1 MLDAMF
7 KDRCYCHIRLPG
19 VRRLADCN
27 ARMAPLYSR
36 LTHMACTPRQLQAFM
51 AAFRIGGNGGRQQKA
66 AAAAYDSGRK
76 RCHKYATQIAA
87 FAASPAGR
95 LVAELLEQEDPLATY
110 QATHIEAFPPHR
122 VLAAWCC
129 YERLRDG
136 EGEQVLVFRN
146 HTASDSA
153 HARNALNLQL
163 RSDLS
168 FRVYSCG
175 QLVTMPPDSPN
186 HARLTSRQAITEVLQ
201 FLLTCCPCSGGP
213 TAVEFQPFLEAHQLS
228 QQQQQ
233 RQAGAQPGTSAA
245 SDSASTSSEAATL
258 LQWYQEKPQY
268 VHLPAEAGASGA
280 AAAAGD
286 VVAGKLAEV
295 LERRQLTEAR
305 LSELAAETRAL
316 AAENAALRAQR
327 DQRAQDAEALMRD
340 NAARAAV
347 LLPRLRQQLEAVR
360 YRLPHACTL
369 TGRKA
374 SSAAAVAPAPPR
386 MRERQQ
392 QLQPLRQPSQRTR
405 VLPKRLQS
413 SPSPVKAAGLYGI
426 VFHMHALSLVAKQ
439 ARKRLLCAAA
449 FSGHAPSLE
458 TALAHC
464 GFTIDDRELDEAVS
478 AAALAGHLAACER
491 LLHSHEGE
499 EGAGSTADVAGG
511 SAAAAGEGGGDGLLD
526 RMLLPGPQ
534 SRSGAL
540 EAACA
545 RLPDYC
551 RRLRVLHAA
560 GMRPSPE
567 AVEGAVWGGHAD
579 ALAYL
584 WDEAHVACRLGQA
597 AFQALV
603 MSRSRGSVPVLRLLQ
618 SRGMAFTAA
627 HVRLAAQRDDW
638 PLDSLLWLL
647 AQGHGVVLLLPLVA
661 RGAAISL
668 AAVAEGGS
676 ERTLAWAVQ
685 RLTEDQDGRPP
696 AILHG
701 EDARRVLQSGNLA
714 AIAWLEARQLLNTA
728 PVGRTPDV
736 DDLPV

>member
-1 MLDAMF
+1 MVSA
-7 KDRCYCHIRLPG
+7 RLLSRAR
-19 VRRLADCN
+19 VRALVPSHVLSSHASRDHTGPVLAH
-27 ARMAPLYSR
+27 RYGM
-36 LTHMACTPRQLQAFM
+36 Q
-51 AAFRIGGNGGRQQKA
+51 
-66 AAAAYDSGRK
+66 
-76 RCHKYATQIAA
+76 
-87 FAASPAGR
+87 
-95 LVAELLEQEDPLATY
+95 DPLATY

-122 VLAAWCC
+122 VLAVAAAAAAEAGTYECVAKERRLRSIHHSFHHSLRTGGGADSEWDGAVLQAWCC

-286 VVAGKLAEV
+286 VVSVHPSRGCHGLISALAFSPRCPCCTASHPALRSAIAQLARRQAAAAAAAAAAAGEDRREAAEAEAQVAGKLAEV

-347 LLPRLRQQLEAVR
+347 LLPRLRQQLEWAAEEAAEDAEEEEDEEEEEDAQDEAAAEEEEEEEELQRLWDELLQEMGDEEEEDDEEEEEEDEEEEEEEDEEEEEHILVPRQSLRKQPAAV
-360 YRLPHACTL
+360 PSAA
-369 TGRKA
+369 GGVA
-374 SSAAAVAPAPPR
+374 PSAGAAAVAPAPPR

-413 SPSPVKAAGLYGI
+413 SPSPVKAAG
-426 VFHMHALSLVAKQ
+426 VK
-439 ARKRLLCAAA
+439 
-449 FSGHAPSLE
+449 
-458 TALAHC
+458 
-464 GFTIDDRELDEAVS
+464 
-478 AAALAGHLAACER
+478 
-491 LLHSHEGE
+491 
-499 EGAGSTADVAGG
+499 
-511 SAAAAGEGGGDGLLD
+511 
-526 RMLLPGPQ
+526 
-534 SRSGAL
+534 
-540 EAACA
+540 
-545 RLPDYC
+545 
-551 RRLRVLHAA
+551 
-560 GMRPSPE
+560 
-567 AVEGAVWGGHAD
+567 
-579 ALAYL
+579 
-584 WDEAHVACRLGQA
+584 
-597 AFQALV
+597 
-603 MSRSRGSVPVLRLLQ
+603 RSRDAGKRTRFQL
-618 SRGMAFTAA
+618 GTAGW
-627 HVRLAAQRDDW
+627 AA
-638 PLDSLLWLL
+638 SM
-647 AQGHGVVLLLPLVA
+647 
-661 RGAAISL
+661 
-668 AAVAEGGS
+668 
-676 ERTLAWAVQ
+676 
-685 RLTEDQDGRPP
+685 
-696 AILHG
+696 
-701 EDARRVLQSGNLA
+701 SG
-714 AIAWLEARQLLNTA
+714 
-728 PVGRTPDV
+728 
-736 DDLPV
+736 